1 MDTPFVN
8 PILSRP
14 GPWLVLTASGQY
26 ALCDSGHAA
35 LRAAYER
42 SGQAPS
48 WHDAPTTLVRVGTAD
63 RLGAEQILA
72 ECRNLGW
79 PLPASEVSPDS

>member
-1 MDTPFVN
+1 MKTPFAS

-14 GPWLVLTASGQY
+14 GPWLVVTASGQY
-26 ALCDSGHAA
+26 ASCDSGHAA

-42 SGQAPS
+42 SGQARS
-48 WHDAPTTLVRVGTAD
+48 WHDASTTLVRVGADD

-79 PLPASEVSPDS
+79 PLPAPEVSRDS